1 MINLK
6 KLKIVVRVMVLSC
19 EYFFFSSLKNVMI
32 KYGIFFFKMQLPYY
46 IKKFGKAY

>member
-19 EYFFFSSLKNVMI
+19 EYFFFFIAKECYDKVW
-32 KYGIFFFKMQLPYY
+32 YIFF
-46 IKKFGKAY
+46 